1 MKVLCGIQPAIA
13 GQLPSESVRL
23 IQDEIGGA
31 VGMFGGF
38 LASTA
43 HPTSRTHCTHANQ
56 MEPLV
61 YLADDHEAPVREPM
75 KPETLCASISPSND
89 QFSWSFMLSLI
100 CHPRKD
106 QSGYFVNFAVNQED
120 SAADLRIASARDLDS
135 FPEREWPEPR
145 WEPLLPTQRWVH
157 VAGVYARD
165 RNPALY

>member
-56 MEPLV
+56 KESLV
-61 YLADDHEAPVREPM
+61 YLADDHEAPVRESM
-75 KPETLCASISPSND
+75 
-89 QFSWSFMLSLI
+89 
-100 CHPRKD
+100 
-106 QSGYFVNFAVNQED
+106 
-120 SAADLRIASARDLDS
+120 
-135 FPEREWPEPR
+135 
-145 WEPLLPTQRWVH
+145 
-157 VAGVYARD
+157 
-165 RNPALY
+165 